1 MLKCYL
7 NEMLSIICRVL
18 FTKLFYISLF
28 MCLLYVRWL
37 YNVCVIQE

>member
-18 FTKLFYISLF
+18 YIIV
-28 MCLLYVRWL
+28 YG
-37 YNVCVIQE
+37 